1 MNLMMRT
8 RQSED
13 TGTKT
18 GMGWMR
24 TGVPCLCHTVQTSVA
39 SLKRVSCQRLQVSQL
54 QSSGILTT
62 TCIMMQQADMCQR
75 QVTLLFSETE

>member
-24 TGVPCLCHTVQTSVA
+24 TGVPCHTVQTSVA
-39 SLKRVSCQRLQVSQL
+39 LLKRVACQRLQVSQL
-54 QSSGILTT
+54 QSSGILTI

>member
-1 MNLMMRT
+1 MNLMMPT

-39 SLKRVSCQRLQVSQL
+39 LSIKNFFSNNYTYGIM
-54 QSSGILTT
+54 SGVGKNTT
-62 TCIMMQQADMCQR
+62 MKIYIGVR
-75 QVTLLFSETE
+75 INE